1 MIDIK
6 DLHVELDAEPSVV
19 RAIDQLSLTLRRGE
33 TFALV
38 GESGCGKSM
47 TALALMR
54 LLPENGRIQ
63 AGKILLDDASG
74 SPTKDL
80 LDLPEGKMRA
90 VRGGRIGMIFQEPST
105 SLNPVMRVGDQI
117 VEAIETHTALRGA
130 EARARAVQWLQR
142 VGIPEPDRRIDD
154 YPFRMSGGQKQRVM
168 IAMTLAAEPDFI
180 VADEPTTA
188 LDVTIQA
195 QVLELLKSL
204 QQERKLGLLLITHD
218 LAVVSQMAHRVA
230 LMYAGQIVEVASAS
244 DFFTAPSH
252 PYARA
257 LLQALPD
264 ASYRGKKLESIAG
277 TVPPLWLQF
286 EGCRFESR
294 CSHVQPACREQ
305 PPALTAVAPGHEVRC
320 LRAPLLDVMARGE
333 APRPSPGV
341 PTPVMARGEAPKPS
355 PGVMAPD
362 TVMARGEAPRPSP
375 SSPRLQVQDLRVTF
389 TLPSTTPWAPKRSF
403 HAVDGISFS
412 IDPGQTLALVGE
424 SGCGKTTTGKAIAQ
438 LLRRVAHVQGQ
449 VKLDALDA
457 VDVLREDNLLTAQGA
472 SLLQARRAIQI
483 IFQDPFASLNPRMRV
498 ADILEEGMK
507 ALVPEWSLDD
517 RRRRMAE
524 WIDRVGLRPD
534 ALDRYPHEFSG
545 GQRQRI
551 AIARALAVNPR
562 LVVCDEPTSALDVSV
577 QAQILNL
584 LRDLQSDLGLS
595 YLFITHNM
603 GVVEVLAHHVAV
615 MQAGRIVEQGP
626 AQQVLE
632 APQAHYTRELLA
644 AVPRLRRVA
653 GDAR

>member
-80 LDLPEGKMRA
+80 LDLSEGKMRP

-230 LMYAGQIVEVASAS
+230 LMYAGQIVEVASAA

-264 ASYRGKKLESIAG
+264 ASHRGKKLESIAG

-320 LRAPLLDVMARGE
+320 LRAPLPPAI
-333 APRPSPGV
+333 V
-341 PTPVMARGEAPKPS
+341 PTP
-355 PGVMAPD
+355 VMAPD
-362 TVMARGEAPRPSP
+362 TVMARGEAPKPSP
-375 SSPRLQVQDLRVTF
+375 PSPRLQVQDLRVTF
-389 TLPSTTPWAPKRSF
+389 TLPSTTPWSPKRSF

-457 VDVLREDNLLTAQGA
+457 LDVLGEDNLLTAQGA

-517 RRRRMAE
+517 RRSRTAE

-603 GVVEVLAHHVAV
+603 GVVEVLAHQVAV

-626 AQQVLE
+626 AQQVLA